1 MPPDRL
7 VFLPSI
13 HHAGPVTDKDWAR
26 LGREV
31 IRTRARRDI
40 PTAKALADLMGVSPR
55 IVGEIE
61 NGRRASYSATTLAKL
76 EHALG
81 WAEGSIDSVLAGR
94 HPIVELDAPAP
105 QPSGGRRRAMVR
117 LPASLYEAS
126 DAELLAEIARRFA
139 REHPEQPET
148 EGFGFHYA
156 DGTSVFPITDDF
168 DLVAD
173 DAGGHDHETEDE
185 DREIE
190 P

>member
-1 MPPDRL
+1 MPLDRL

-13 HHAGPVTDKDWAR
+13 HHAGPVSERDWAR

-31 IRTRARRDI
+31 VHARARTGLD
-40 PTAKALADLMGVSPR
+40 TSKALADKMGVSAR

-61 NGRRASYSATTLAKL
+61 NGRRESYSTTTIAKL
-76 EHALG
+76 EQALG
-81 WAEGSIDSVLAGR
+81 WVEGSVSAVLAGS
-94 HPIVELDAPAP
+94 APTSVRPAYVTE
-105 QPSGGRRRAMVR
+105 QVGRRKVAMYQ
-117 LPASLYEAS
+117 LPVSVQEAS

-139 REHPEQPET
+139 RTAERDHREPVGGFDPELNRAP
-148 EGFGFHYA
+148 
-156 DGTSVFPITDDF
+156 DRDDF

-173 DAGGHDHETEDE
+173 DARGHDHETEDE